1 MANTSISGLASGL
14 DTATI
19 IDQLMSLEAR
29 TQTGLKTKLTTQQGT
44 LKTLQ
49 DLNAK
54 IAALGTQSKD
64 LSVQAAFSPLK
75 ATASGTGV
83 TATAGT
89 GVTSG
94 SFEVQVVATASAHR
108 LTFGSSAAP
117 TTHVTG
123 ATNDVVLG
131 VGGVPVQLSTDGTLS
146 GLVSALNGASTGV
159 RASTVTLDDGTRRL
173 VVQSATTG
181 AAGSFTLTASD
192 GSQLL
197 GGATVSAGRD
207 AAITLGPDTLHSPTN
222 TFADVLSGVSLTVTA
237 AAVGTTVSVDV
248 SADTSAVQA
257 KVKTLVDAVNA
268 ALTTIDSLTATGG
281 GTGAAGPLAGDS
293 TVGALR
299 SRLLGA
305 VYPQDGTSLAAM
317 GLQTD
322 RTGKLVLDT
331 AKFASAYAA
340 DPGKVAAAFGP
351 GGTGGTSPGFA
362 QRVSAVADRASNTYT
377 GSLSTAV
384 SGSSSSIKRLKD
396 SIDDWDSRL
405 TLRRATL
412 TQQFTALETALSKM
426 SSQSSWLSGQ
436 VSSLSSG
443 S

>member
-14 DTATI
+14 DTASI

-29 TQTGLKTKLTTQQGT
+29 TQTGLKTKLTTQQST

-75 ATASGTGV
+75 ATASSTAV
-83 TATAGT
+83 TASAGT
-89 GVTSG
+89 GLSAG
-94 SFEVQVVATASAHR
+94 SFEVGVVATAAAHR
-108 LTFGSSAAP
+108 LTFGTSATP
-117 TTHVTG
+117 TAHVTG
-123 ATNDVVLG
+123 PTDDVVLDVNG
-131 VGGVPVQLSTDGTLS
+131 TSVALSTDGTLT
-146 GLVSALNGASTGV
+146 GLVSALNGAATGV
-159 RASTVTLDDGTRRL
+159 RASTVTLDDGTQRL

-181 AAGSFTLTASD
+181 AASSFTLTASD

-222 TFADVLSGVSLTVTA
+222 TFTSVLSGVSLTVTSA
-237 AAVGTTVSVDV
+237 AIGTTASIEV
-248 SADTSAVQA
+248 SADTSTVQA
-257 KVKTLVDAVNA
+257 KVKSLVDAVNA
-268 ALTTIDSLTATGG
+268 ALTSIDSLTAPGG
-281 GTGAAGPLAGDS
+281 GTGAAGPLAGDA
-293 TVGALR
+293 TVTALR
-299 SRLLGA
+299 SSLLGA
-305 VYPQDGTSLAAM
+305 VYPQDGTSLASM

-322 RTGKLVLDT
+322 RNGKLVLDAT
-331 AKFASAYAA
+331 KFASAYAA

-351 GGTGGTSPGFA
+351 GGTGGTTSGFA
-362 QRVSAVADRASNTYT
+362 QRVSAVAERASNTRT

-384 SGSSSSIKRLKD
+384 SGSNSSIKRLQD
-396 SIDDWDSRL
+396 SIDDWDDRL

-426 SSQSSWLSGQ
+426 SSQSSWLSSQ
-436 VSSLSSG
+436 ISSLSSG